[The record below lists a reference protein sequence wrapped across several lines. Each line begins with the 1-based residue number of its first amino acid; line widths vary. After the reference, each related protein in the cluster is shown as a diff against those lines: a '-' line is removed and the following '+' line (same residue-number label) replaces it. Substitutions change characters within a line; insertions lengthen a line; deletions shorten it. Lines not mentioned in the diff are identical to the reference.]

1 MSLYES
7 RESSGAV
14 SLQDLFSQKEIAM
27 TTESLSMEELTG
39 LIVRGGWPYAV
50 THKNIDETLIPSQYL
65 DAIIN
70 DDAMRMG
77 VEIRSTSK
85 FRTLIESLSRNESA
99 ACSLQTIAKDLSYS
113 ANEPVS
119 WATVNNYCQ
128 ILENMYFIDNQEP
141 FIPRVRSSMRFKK
154 LVKRHLADP
163 SLAAASLKLTSSRLA
178 NDRQTLGFLFEA
190 LAERDL
196 RIYANC
202 LGGDLYHYQDYSNR
216 EIDAVVCLD
225 DGSWGGFEIKLSR
238 NSEDEAAASLLR
250 VKKALREAEGAEPT
264 FLCVLCGFSGIAYRR
279 QDGVYSVP
287 LNALKP

>member
-7 RESSGAV
+7 REPSGAV

-27 TTESLSMEELTG
+27 TTESLTMEELTG

-65 DAIIN
+65 NAIIN

-77 VEIRSTSK
+77 AGIRSASK
-85 FRTLIESLSRNESA
+85 FRTLIESLSRNEST

-154 LVKRHLADP
+154 TGET
-163 SLAAASLKLTSSRLA
+163 TSGRPLPGSRLA
-178 NDRQTLGFLFEA
+178 QTHIF
-190 LAERDL
+190 
-196 RIYANC
+196 
-202 LGGDLYHYQDYSNR
+202 
-216 EIDAVVCLD
+216 
-225 DGSWGGFEIKLSR
+225 K
-238 NSEDEAAASLLR
+238 AS
-250 VKKALREAEGAEPT
+250 
-264 FLCVLCGFSGIAYRR
+264 
-279 QDGVYSVP
+279 Q
-287 LNALKP
+287 